1 MKTKQMHL
9 GATIFAT
16 LAAITALQEDFTM
29 MTAVSALIL
38 ASVAVAFL
46 VAAEQFARPTG
57 HHAD

>member
-1 MKTKQMHL
+1 MKTKQMHI

-16 LAAITALQEDFTM
+16 LAAITALQEDFNM
-29 MTAVSALIL
+29 ITAVSALIL

-46 VAAEQFARPTG
+46 MAAERFAHSTG